1 MLTFCRPCGS
11 DTANNSREKNRKLRK
26 WYHPAPRL
34 HNNQSERYFYALS
47 RYNEL
52 QARCPPH
59 PTASSEESSR
69 KSQCIGLPRRSV
81 PAVSSCNA
89 PLVVCIRQCCDRRGK
104 RNWRTQAPVDK
115 EVPVTEQVWNL
126 IDVFLSKRDGLAT
139 SRDVAIKSW
148 AVYEAAERMLKEGI
162 GGFEA
167 TAASSNGVQCGQL
180 SPVPSTPLLR
190 TDKLSS
196 PTRSVGVG
204 TSVNISTTRSDQQ
217 HGQQSQYMNSWRLVT
232 TLLGRQ
238 NEVTQ
243 KDTQLVGEPHQPLVA
258 ALNSKLEELRLIY
271 KGLVDDRS
279 SVDGERMSDGLVQFS
294 LEDEDLATKL
304 ECKIRL
310 WSLLLS
316 SVQGVVGAH

>member
-1 MLTFCRPCGS
+1 MSSKRGAPLTPQPAAKRARGNPNASVSHGGRFLPCHLVLLRSLYVS
-11 DTANNSREKNRKLRK
+11 DNA
-26 WYHPAPRL
+26 
-34 HNNQSERYFYALS
+34 
-47 RYNEL
+47 
-52 QARCPPH
+52 
-59 PTASSEESSR
+59 PTAGASATGETS
-69 KSQCIGLPRRSV
+69 
-81 PAVSSCNA
+81 
-89 PLVVCIRQCCDRRGK
+89 
-104 RNWRTQAPVDK
+104 TQASVDK

-148 AVYEAAERMLKEGI
+148 AVYESAERMLKEGI

-167 TAASSNGVQCGQL
+167 TATSSNGVQCGQL

-243 KDTQLVGEPHQPLVA
+243 KDTQLVGEPYQPLVA

-279 SVDGERMSDGLVQFS
+279 SVDEVRTSDGLVQFS

-316 SVQGVVGAH
+316 SAQGVVGAH